1 MVVALPWWL
10 SGKESACQCRR
21 CRFDPWIGRIPW
33 RRKRQPTPGFLPGKS
48 HGQRSLSGHSPWG
61 PKRVRHHLAI
71 KQQQRILVGGFLARV
86 SVWWCS
92 LGTGEEDALEPG
104 AAGLSCHGGH
114 MLLCWDRGLRSR
126 SLPSAGL
133 LGRRRKLLRTGGQCC
148 VQAWTLAASVGP
160 RALQCVACPALCWVI
175 FSDAG

>member
-86 SVWWCS
+86 SGWWWFGGAALARVRRMLWSQEQQGCHVMVDTCCCA
-92 LGTGEEDALEPG
+92 GTVGSG
-104 AAGLSCHGGH
+104 AGLSPQQGC
-114 MLLCWDRGLRSR
+114 
-126 SLPSAGL
+126 
-133 LGRRRKLLRTGGQCC
+133 LGEEG
-148 VQAWTLAASVGP
+148 S
-160 RALQCVACPALCWVI
+160 
-175 FSDAG
+175 F